1 MRRPLSRLAKV
12 RLFDRHRGICHV
24 CGLRIHA
31 ERGEQWE
38 AEHKTPIWL
47 GGADDE
53 FNMAPVHLD
62 PCHRDKTAGEAG
74 DRAKSN
80 SQRQAFLGIPKPVKK
95 RMAAGRKSGLRKT
108 LRNGVIPRLSQS
120 EQHRALMAKRYGEF
134 Q

>member
-1 MRRPLSRLAKV
+1 MRRPLYRLDKV
-12 RLFDRHRGICHV
+12 RLFDRHKGLCHV
-24 CGLRIHA
+24 CGLRIDA
-31 ERGEQWE
+31 SRGERWE
-38 AEHKTPIWL
+38 VEHKTPIWL

-53 FNMAPVHLD
+53 TNMAPAHVR
-62 PCHRDKTAGEAG
+62 CHREKTSKEAG
-74 DRAKSN
+74 DRAKTN
-80 SQRQAFLGIPKPVKK
+80 SQRQAFLGVPKPVKK